1 MKKLILIPIFLSITL
16 YTLILKKDIFIL
28 DRFFL
33 PDDTYY
39 TLTIARNIAAG
50 CGPSMD
56 CEILTSGFQPLIS
69 AFLIPI
75 FFITDDIYTPIYFAI
90 TISVIFG
97 MLTSLMASLIFY
109 KMTNSILGSIL
120 FSIFLITNPFLIDNY
135 FNGLE
140 TTLASFLCLLA
151 IYQILILEKN
161 DRIIYFIFL
170 GLIIGLSILARIDS
184 SIIALF
190 IGLYLL
196 SKFSIDKV
204 IIITTSS
211 LITVSPIWVYNFM
224 HFGTVI
230 PESGRAVKLI
240 TEYHTNIYL
249 KDKVIIEKSISS
261 FNIFGDTI
269 PISFSIILIIAA
281 MLFYIFKSYNE
292 KKFNPLI
299 LLVLSALSTF
309 ALYTFYMPAYWFFN
323 RYFNLAYVFVII
335 ISFLFIFTIL
345 NKKNSYTLFLFFIS
359 LNFYS
364 ISQYFK
370 EPDNFHIAATKGTK
384 GYAKVSQQIVAS
396 LPKNSTLGA
405 MQSGAITYFSNNKHR
420 IYNLDGVVNGEVFPY
435 IQNKTIDHYFSKHQ
449 IDYFAD
455 WYFNKKNLLS
465 HSNKDSIQLNYIKR
479 FDAQGKDYFELY
491 KIDK

>member
-16 YTLILKKDIFIL
+16 YTLILKKDIFTL

-69 AFLIPI
+69 LFLIPI
-75 FFITDDIYTPIYFAI
+75 FFITDDIYSPIYFAI
-90 TISVIFG
+90 SISVIFG
-97 MLTSLMASLIFY
+97 ILTNLTACLIFY
-109 KMTNSILGSIL
+109 KITNSILGSIL
-120 FSIFLITNPFLIDNY
+120 FSIFLIINPFLIDNS

-151 IYQILILEKN
+151 IYQTLILEKE
-161 DRIIYFIFL
+161 DHSISFVFL
-170 GLIIGLSILARIDS
+170 GFIIGLSILARIDS

-196 SKFSIDKV
+196 SKFSINRV
-204 IIITTSS
+204 ITITMTS
-211 LITVSPIWVYNFM
+211 LVTVSPIWTYNFM

-240 TEYHTNIYL
+240 TEYHTNTYL
-249 KDKVIIEKSISS
+249 KDEVIIERSINS
-261 FNIFGDTI
+261 FNIFGDII
-269 PISFSIILIIAA
+269 PLSFSIILIVTSI
-281 MLFYIFKSYNE
+281 LFFIFKSYNE
-292 KKFNPLI
+292 KEINPLI
-299 LLVLSALSTF
+299 LLGFPALLTF
-309 ALYTFYMPAYWFFN
+309 TLYTFYMPAYWFFN
-323 RYFNLAYVFVII
+323 RYFNLVYILITI
-335 ISFLFIFTIL
+335 ISFLFIFNIL
-345 NKKNSYTLFLFFIS
+345 NKKYFYSFFYLSLFLTSILFPNILKILMIFIS
-359 LNFYS
+359 QQKKVLRVMQKYLNKFLQVYLK
-364 ISQYFK
+364 IQPY
-370 EPDNFHIAATKGTK
+370 
-384 GYAKVSQQIVAS
+384 
-396 LPKNSTLGA
+396 
-405 MQSGAITYFSNNKHR
+405 MQSGAITYFANNNHR
-420 IYNLDGVVNGEVFPY
+420 VYNLDGVVNGQILPY
-435 IQNKTIDHYFSKHQ
+435 IQNKTIDHYFSKYQ

-455 WYFNKKNLLS
+455 WYFNKNSLLF
-465 HSNKDSIQLNYIKR
+465 HSNKNSINLHYIKR